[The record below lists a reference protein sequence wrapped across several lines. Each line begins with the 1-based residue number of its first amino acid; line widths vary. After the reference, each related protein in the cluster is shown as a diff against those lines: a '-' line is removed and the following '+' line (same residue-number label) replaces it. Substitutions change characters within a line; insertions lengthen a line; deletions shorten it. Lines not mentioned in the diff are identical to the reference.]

1 MGGIYMS
8 EIITSKNLNE
18 VIKKN
23 DQIREEIRGLK
34 DNFYTN
40 YNSSEAIKAEEKLA
54 FKLLKDR
61 NLIQLPIDDE
71 YWGGAIFV
79 RNGKKIPVI
88 NTAQPRVY
96 QYFVAWHEVYHL
108 ITNIE
113 SNDRL
118 YNINIDMELEE
129 RKADYF
135 VAEMLLGNVYNYFI
149 ELNEE
154 NFVNKIM
161 YCMDLYKAPYKV
173 ILINL
178 YEEAIKSKNE
188 NLKNLIISN
197 FDNKPKNLI
206 EKFKELELDDDLVK
220 PSNVVSVGNLE
231 KKIKKCIENDVEA
244 TSHKSNLDFLIELTQ
259 KIKAL
264 IGE

>member
-1 MGGIYMS
+1 MS
-8 EIITSKNLNE
+8 EIITSKNLDE

-23 DQIREEIRGLK
+23 NQIREKIKGLK
-34 DNFYTN
+34 DNFYSN
-40 YNSSEAIKAEEKLA
+40 YNSNEAIKAEEKLA

-61 NLIQLPIDDE
+61 NLIQLPIEDE

-108 ITNIE
+108 ITNFN
-113 SNDRL
+113 SSDRL

-129 RKADYF
+129 RTADYF
-135 VAEMLLGNVYNYFI
+135 AAEMLLGNVYNYFI
-149 ELNEE
+149 DLNEE
-154 NFVNKIM
+154 DFINKIM

-173 ILINL
+173 ILISL
-178 YEEAIKSKNE
+178 YEEAIKSQNE
-188 NLKNLIISN
+188 NLKSLIINN
-197 FDNKPKNLI
+197 FDNKPNNLV

-231 KKIKKCIENDVEA
+231 KKIKKCIEDDNEA
-244 TSHKSNLDFLIELTQ
+244 TSHKYNLEFLKQLTQ
-259 KIKAL
+259 NIKAL
-264 IGE
+264 IKE

>member
-135 VAEMLLGNVYNYFI
+135 AAEMLLGNVYNYFI

-197 FDNKPKNLI
+197 FDNKPKNLV

-244 TSHKSNLDFLIELTQ
+244 TSHKSNLDFLIKLTQ

>member
-1 MGGIYMS
+1 MS
-8 EIITSKNLNE
+8 QIITSKNLDE

-23 DQIREEIRGLK
+23 NEIRDEVNGLK
-34 DNFYTN
+34 DNFYCN

-61 NLIQLPIDDE
+61 NLIQIPIDDK

-79 RNGKKIPVI
+79 RNSKKIPVI

-113 SNDRL
+113 SSDSL

-135 VAEMLLGNVYNYFI
+135 ASEMLLGNVYNYYVNLKEEDFI
-149 ELNEE
+149 
-154 NFVNKIM
+154 NKIM

-178 YEEAIKSKNE
+178 YEEAIKTNNKSLRE
-188 NLKNLIISN
+188 LIINN
-197 FDNKPKNLI
+197 FDKKPINLE
-206 EKFKELELDDDLVK
+206 EKFKELELDDELVK
-220 PSNVVSVGNLE
+220 PSNIVSVGNLE
-231 KKIKKCIENDVEA
+231 RKIKKFIVDDEEA
-244 TSHKSNLDFLIELTQ
+244 TSHKENFKFLKKLTES
-259 KIKAL
+259 IKAL
-264 IGE
+264 IEEQ